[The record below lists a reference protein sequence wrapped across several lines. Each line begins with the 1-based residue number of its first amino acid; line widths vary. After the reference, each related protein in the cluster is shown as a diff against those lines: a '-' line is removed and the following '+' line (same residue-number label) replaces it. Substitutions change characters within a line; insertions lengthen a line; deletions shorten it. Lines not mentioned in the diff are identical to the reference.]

1 MDSLAPERGNTPA
14 FRYAYSL
21 DGVEYT
27 GDTRNLDWSSGSNKW
42 MAKRRMA
49 KVPDTLPVLY
59 DPADPTKSALAPPGK
74 ADVWIW
80 AVIGVGLIAVGL
92 FFLIT

>member
-1 MDSLAPERGNTPA
+1 M
-14 FRYAYSL
+14 
-21 DGVEYT
+21 
-27 GDTRNLDWSSGSNKW
+27 
-42 MAKRRMA
+42 
-49 KVPDTLPVLY
+49 PDTLPVLY